1 MKAGIF
7 SDPCGV
13 SHQVGRGACEK
24 RPPGERNGGDILS
37 VTQLA
42 QSMFIE
48 QSRF

>member
-7 SDPCGV
+7 SDPCDV
-13 SHQVGRGACEK
+13 SHQVGRGALREEAAS
-24 RPPGERNGGDILS
+24 ERNGGDILS